1 MIKPSNPRTTTP
13 PSGALTGARPGMS
26 GQSGYNQIRA
36 VTAPFVSKVRNT
48 RSGRGMLVPA
58 SMAANTPTVIT
69 HNLGRLAQGF
79 TTLTNGTDNSAYP
92 GFIAMYTA
100 PGAIRT
106 PMQQEIFSSVQLL
119 NAIIEV
125 T

>member
-1 MIKPSNPRTTTP
+1 MTKPSNPRTTTP

-36 VTAPFVSKVRNT
+36 VTAPFVSKTRNT
-48 RSGRGMLVPA
+48 RSGRGMLVPV
-58 SMAANTPTVIT
+58 SVIANTPITIT

-79 TTLTNGTDNSAYP
+79 TVLTNATDNSAYP

-100 PGAIRT
+100 SGATRT
-106 PMQQEIFSSVQLL
+106 PMQQTIFSSVQLQ